1 MPGKR
6 KKRRGPTQRE
16 RKEGV
21 VRLNFIVLGPESM
34 RTQDEKLQQISLY
47 QEYQYLKI
55 TKSQLE
61 ADVSTLRCN
70 HRGDEEQLRKLAVA
84 EEILRQR
91 EKDLNSEKFTEVAKN
106 NKDLLDYLHDL
117 HQDQNG
123 NRIY

>member
-1 MPGKR
+1 MPKR
-6 KKRRGPTQRE
+6 KKRHGPSQKE
-16 RKEGV
+16 RKQGLEGLQV
-21 VRLNFIVLGPESM
+21 IALTPASM
-34 RTQDEKLQQISLY
+34 RTYDENLQQISLY
-47 QEYQYLKI
+47 QEYEYLKF
-55 TKSQLE
+55 TKRQLE

-91 EKDLNSEKFTEVAKN
+91 EKDLNSEKFTEITQN